1 MTRKPIDFEFK
12 VNGNKVSLTFD
23 KKSKTTANVSYGIN
37 YADGDETYDKF
48 DMAVNNDVYPTE
60 AVARIFI
67 ALFDDLSFN
76 ADIKT
81 FDDVKDHIDGVYPD
95 FDENVRQQLS
105 EQMAERMNIP
115 FN

>member
-1 MTRKPIDFEFK
+1 MSRKPIEFEFT

-23 KKSKTTANVSYGIN
+23 KKSTTTANVWYGID

-48 DMAVNNDVYPTE
+48 DMAVNTDTYPTE

-67 ALFDDLSFN
+67 DLFDNLSFN

-81 FDDVKDHIDGVYPD
+81 FADVTDHIDGAYAGAD
-95 FDENVRQQLS
+95 ANVRQQLS

-115 FN
+115 F